1 MQRKQTYYSQQ
12 NLFSM
17 KNIFLSSKQLFE
29 EIGKVVNLYKNIWRE
44 RTICLLHA
52 RRETPKTDR
61 ALDIALEVAA
71 AGRKTLYVNVDRKI
85 GLYADRLSANSAT
98 SSNLLFAT
106 PNFDGPDDSRDYA
119 DIVFELIEKAI
130 KEHQIETFVIDS
142 VSRIAALSTG
152 RNASVKRIMKR
163 LSIMQLRYGISIL
176 AVAHIDSRAS
186 LRSLLDFVD
195 SQIDINPPKP
205 EKKSRIKS
213 KTPTDSKEKPAEPT
227 EITTEKPAS
236 AIAPHP
242 FEAAPVCQ
250 PVIPLTRAQRREAE
264 RRRAKLMR
272 RAASRGG
279 LL

>member
-1 MQRKQTYYSQQ
+1 
-12 NLFSM
+12 M

-44 RTICLLHA
+44 RTVCLLHA

-71 AGRKTLYVNVDRKI
+71 TGRKTLYVNVDRKI
-85 GLYADRLSANSAT
+85 GLYANRLTTA

-205 EKKSRIKS
+205 EKKSRTKA
-213 KTPTDSKEKPAEPT
+213 KTPTDPEEKPTEPT
-227 EITTEKPAS
+227 KESTP
-236 AIAPHP
+236 AIAPRP
-242 FEAAPVCQ
+242 FEAAAAAAPVCQ
-250 PVIPLTRAQRREAE
+250 PIIPMTRAQRREAE

-272 RAASRGG
+272 KAAFRARI
-279 LL
+279 

>member
-1 MQRKQTYYSQQ
+1 
-12 NLFSM
+12 M

-29 EIGKVVNLYKNIWRE
+29 EIGKVVSLYKNIWRE

-85 GLYADRLSANSAT
+85 NQYADRLTTA

-106 PNFDGPDDSRDYA
+106 PNFDGPDDSCDYA
-119 DIVFELIEKAI
+119 DIVFDLIEIERAI
-130 KEHQIETFVIDS
+130 KEHQIDTFVIDS

-163 LSIMQLRYGISIL
+163 LSIMQMRYGISIL
-176 AVAHIDSRAS
+176 AVAHIDSKAS

-205 EKKSRIKS
+205 EKKSRAKA
-213 KTPTDSKEKPAEPT
+213 KTPTDPEEKPAEQTQEPALAATPT
-227 EITTEKPAS
+227 
-236 AIAPHP
+236 
-242 FEAAPVCQ
+242 FEAAPATPVCQ
-250 PVIPLTRAQRREAE
+250 PTIPMTRAQRREAE

-272 RAASRGG
+272 RAAARGRI
-279 LL
+279 

>member
-1 MQRKQTYYSQQ
+1 
-12 NLFSM
+12 M

-29 EIGKVVNLYKNIWRE
+29 EIGKIVNLYKNLWRE

-119 DIVFELIEKAI
+119 DIVFELIERAV
-130 KEHQIETFVIDS
+130 KEHQIDTFVIDS

-176 AVAHIDSRAS
+176 AVAHIDSKAS
-186 LRSLLDFVD
+186 LRSVLDFVD

-205 EKKSRIKS
+205 EKKSRTKS
-213 KTPTDSKEKPAEPT
+213 KTPTDPEEKPTEQT
-227 EITTEKPAS
+227 EITTEKSVA
-236 AIAPHP
+236 AIAPQP
-242 FEAAPVCQ
+242 FEAAAAPVCQ
-250 PVIPLTRAQRREAE
+250 AIPMTRAQRREAE

>member
-1 MQRKQTYYSQQ
+1 
-12 NLFSM
+12 M

-52 RRETPKTDR
+52 RREIPKTDR

-85 GLYADRLSANSAT
+85 GLYADRLTTA

-130 KEHQIETFVIDS
+130 KEHQIKTFVIDS

-176 AVAHIDSRAS
+176 AVAHIDSKAS

-205 EKKSRIKS
+205 EKKSRAKS
-213 KTPTDSKEKPAEPT
+213 KTPTDPEEKPSESVETPT
-227 EITTEKPAS
+227 TAATPA
-236 AIAPHP
+236 
-242 FEAAPVCQ
+242 FEATPAAPAGQ
-250 PVIPLTRAQRREAE
+250 PVIPMSRAE
-264 RRRAKLMR
+264 RRRREREQAKLLR
-272 RAASRGG
+272 RRGAYYARFA
-279 LL
+279 

>member
-1 MQRKQTYYSQQ
+1 
-12 NLFSM
+12 M

-29 EIGKVVNLYKNIWRE
+29 EIGKVVKLYKNIWRE

-52 RRETPKTDR
+52 HRETPKTDR

-85 GLYADRLSANSAT
+85 GLYADRLTTA

-106 PNFDGPDDSRDYA
+106 PNFYGPDDSRDYA

-130 KEHQIETFVIDS
+130 KEHQIDTFVIDS

-163 LSIMQLRYGISIL
+163 LSIMQMRYGISIL
-176 AVAHIDSRAS
+176 AVAHIDSKAS

-205 EKKSRIKS
+205 EKKSRAKS
-213 KTPTDSKEKPAEPT
+213 KTTTDPEEK
-227 EITTEKPAS
+227 TTETVETPTTSAAPQPVA
-236 AIAPHP
+236 AIAQQPAATIAPQP
-242 FEAAPVCQ
+242 FEAAAPICQ
-250 PVIPLTRAQRREAE
+250 PTIPMTRAQRREAE
-264 RRRAKLMR
+264 RRRAKTPFR
-272 RAASRGG
+272 KIC
-279 LL
+279 

>member
-1 MQRKQTYYSQQ
+1 
-12 NLFSM
+12 M

-71 AGRKTLYVNVDRKI
+71 AGRKTLYVNVDRQI
-85 GLYADRLSANSAT
+85 SMYADRLPLSSNSD
-98 SSNLLFAT
+98 NLLFIT

-119 DIVFELIEKAI
+119 DIVFELIERAV
-130 KEHQIETFVIDS
+130 KEHQIETLVIDS
-142 VSRIAALSTG
+142 VSRIAALSLG
-152 RNASVKRIMKR
+152 RNASVKHIMKR
-163 LSIMQLRYGISIL
+163 LSIMQMRYGLSIL
-176 AVAHIDSRAS
+176 VVAHIDTRAS

-205 EKKSRIKS
+205 EKKTHAMS
-213 KTPTDSKEKPAEPT
+213 KTPTDHEEKPTEPT
-227 EITTEKPAS
+227 KESAP
-236 AIAPHP
+236 AIAPQP

-250 PVIPLTRAQRREAE
+250 PVIPPTRAQRREAE

-272 RAASRGG
+272 KAAFRNSG
-279 LL
+279 LI

>member
-1 MQRKQTYYSQQ
+1 
-12 NLFSM
+12 M

-52 RRETPKTDR
+52 RRETLKTDR

-85 GLYADRLSANSAT
+85 GLYADRLTTA

-106 PNFDGPDDSRDYA
+106 PNFYGPDDSRDYA

-205 EKKSRIKS
+205 EKKSRTKS
-213 KTPTDSKEKPAEPT
+213 KAPTDQEEKPT
-227 EITTEKPAS
+227 ESVVTQTPAATPQPAS
-236 AIAPHP
+236 AISPQT
-242 FEAAPVCQ
+242 FEAATTAAPVCQ
-250 PVIPLTRAQRREAE
+250 PIIPMTRAQRREAE

-272 RAASRGG
+272 KAAFRNSG
-279 LL
+279 LI

>member
-1 MQRKQTYYSQQ
+1 
-12 NLFSM
+12 M

-29 EIGKVVNLYKNIWRE
+29 EIGKVVNLYKNLWRE

-52 RRETPKTDR
+52 RRETSKTDR
-61 ALDIALEVAA
+61 ALDIAIEVAA

-85 GLYADRLSANSAT
+85 GLYTDRLTTS

-119 DIVFELIEKAI
+119 DIVFDLIERAV

-163 LSIMQLRYGISIL
+163 LSIMQMRYGISIL

-205 EKKSRIKS
+205 EKKSRTKS
-213 KTPTDSKEKPAEPT
+213 KTPSNPEEKPAE
-227 EITTEKPAS
+227 KPAEQTKES
-236 AIAPHP
+236 TPAIAPQP
-242 FEAAPVCQ
+242 FEAAAAAAPVCQ
-250 PVIPLTRAQRREAE
+250 PAIPMTRAQRREAE
-264 RRRAKLMR
+264 RRRAKLLR
-272 RAASRGG
+272 RAASRARS
-279 LL
+279 

>member
-1 MQRKQTYYSQQ
+1 
-12 NLFSM
+12 M

-85 GLYADRLSANSAT
+85 GLYADRLSSSNSD
-98 SSNLLFAT
+98 NLLFVT
-106 PNFDGPDDSRDYA
+106 PNFDGPNDSRDYA
-119 DIVFELIEKAI
+119 DIVFQLIEKAV

-205 EKKSRIKS
+205 EKKSRAKS
-213 KTPTDSKEKPAEPT
+213 KTPIDTEEKPTEPT
-227 EITTEKPAS
+227 EITTEKPAVP
-236 AIAPHP
+236 IAPQT
-242 FEAAPVCQ
+242 FEAAPAAPVSQ
-250 PVIPLTRAQRREAE
+250 PIIPMTRAQRREAE

-272 RAASRGG
+272 KAAFRNA
-279 LL
+279 L

>member
-1 MQRKQTYYSQQ
+1 
-12 NLFSM
+12 M

-29 EIGKVVNLYKNIWRE
+29 EIGKVVNLYKNLWRE

-52 RRETPKTDR
+52 HRETPKTDR

-85 GLYADRLSANSAT
+85 NLYADRLPLS
-98 SSNLLFAT
+98 SSNLLFVT

-119 DIVFELIEKAI
+119 DIVFELIEMAV
-130 KEHQIETFVIDS
+130 KEHQIDTFVIDS

-176 AVAHIDSRAS
+176 AVAHIDSKAS

-205 EKKSRIKS
+205 EKKSRAKA
-213 KTPTDSKEKPAEPT
+213 KTSTDPEEKPAESIETPT
-227 EITTEKPAS
+227 PTATPT
-236 AIAPHP
+236 

-250 PVIPLTRAQRREAE
+250 PAIPMTRAQRREAE
-264 RRRAKLMR
+264 RRLAKTPFR
-272 RAASRGG
+272 KIC
-279 LL
+279 

>member
-1 MQRKQTYYSQQ
+1 
-12 NLFSM
+12 M

-29 EIGKVVNLYKNIWRE
+29 EIGKVVNLYKNLWRE
-44 RTICLLHA
+44 RTICLLHG
-52 RRETPKTDR
+52 RRETHKTDR

-85 GLYADRLSANSAT
+85 GLYADRLSSPLS

-119 DIVFELIEKAI
+119 DIVFELIEKAV

-205 EKKSRIKS
+205 EKESRTKS
-213 KTPTDSKEKPAEPT
+213 KNPTDPEEKPNEPT
-227 EITTEKPAS
+227 EKPVAITPTATPT
-236 AIAPHP
+236 

-250 PVIPLTRAQRREAE
+250 PTLPMSRAE
-264 RRRAKLMR
+264 RRRREREQAKLLR
-272 RAASRGG
+272 RRGARAVQFV
-279 LL
+279 

>member
-1 MQRKQTYYSQQ
+1 
-12 NLFSM
+12 M

-29 EIGKVVNLYKNIWRE
+29 EIGKVVKLYKNIWRE

-52 RRETPKTDR
+52 RRENPKTDR

-85 GLYADRLSANSAT
+85 SLYADRLTTA

-130 KEHQIETFVIDS
+130 KEHQIDTFVIDS

-163 LSIMQLRYGISIL
+163 LSIMQMRYGISIL

-186 LRSLLDFVD
+186 LLSLLDFVD

-205 EKKSRIKS
+205 EKKSRTKS
-213 KTPTDSKEKPAEPT
+213 KTPTDTEEKPTEMPAESVETPT
-227 EITTEKPAS
+227 PAATPS
-236 AIAPHP
+236 
-242 FEAAPVCQ
+242 FEAAPACQ
-250 PVIPLTRAQRREAE
+250 PIIPLTRAQRREAE

-272 RAASRGG
+272 KAAFRNAG
-279 LL
+279 LI

>member
-1 MQRKQTYYSQQ
+1 
-12 NLFSM
+12 M

-29 EIGKVVNLYKNIWRE
+29 EIGKVVNLYKNLWRE

-52 RRETPKTDR
+52 RREIPKTDR
-61 ALDIALEVAA
+61 ALDIALEVAVA
-71 AGRKTLYVNVDRKI
+71 DRKTLYINVDRKI
-85 GLYADRLSANSAT
+85 GLYADRLSSPLS

-119 DIVFELIEKAI
+119 DIVFELIETAV

-176 AVAHIDSRAS
+176 AVAHIDSKAS

-205 EKKSRIKS
+205 EKKSRAKS
-213 KTPTDSKEKPAEPT
+213 KTPTNPEKKSAESVETQTPAAAPH
-227 EITTEKPAS
+227 PVA
-236 AIAPHP
+236 AIAPQPAAIAPQP
-242 FEAAPVCQ
+242 FEAVAAPDSQ
-250 PVIPLTRAQRREAE
+250 PTIPMTRAQRREAE
-264 RRRAKLMR
+264 RRRAKLLR

-279 LL
+279 I

>member
-1 MQRKQTYYSQQ
+1 
-12 NLFSM
+12 M

-29 EIGKVVNLYKNIWRE
+29 EIGKVVKLYKNLWRE

-52 RRETPKTDR
+52 RREIPKTDR

-71 AGRKTLYVNVDRKI
+71 AGRKTLYINVDRKI
-85 GLYADRLSANSAT
+85 GMYAGRLTTS
-98 SSNLLFAT
+98 SSNLLFVT
-106 PNFDGPDDSRDYA
+106 PNFDGPDDTRDYA
-119 DIVFELIEKAI
+119 DIVFELIEKAV
-130 KEHQIETFVIDS
+130 KEHQIDTFVIDS
-142 VSRIAALSTG
+142 VSRIAALSNG

-176 AVAHIDSRAS
+176 AVAHIDSKAS

-205 EKKSRIKS
+205 EKKSRTKA
-213 KTPTDSKEKPAEPT
+213 KTPTDPEEKPAESVETPT
-227 EITTEKPAS
+227 PS
-236 AIAPHP
+236 ATPT

-250 PVIPLTRAQRREAE
+250 PVIPMTRAQRREAE

-272 RAASRGG
+272 KAAFRARI
-279 LL
+279 

>member
-1 MQRKQTYYSQQ
+1 
-12 NLFSM
+12 M

-29 EIGKVVNLYKNIWRE
+29 EIGKVVKLYKNLWRE
-44 RTICLLHA
+44 RTICLIHA

-85 GLYADRLSANSAT
+85 NLYADRLASTNSE
-98 SSNLLFAT
+98 NLLFAT

-119 DIVFELIEKAI
+119 DIVFDLIEKAV

-163 LSIMQLRYGISIL
+163 LSIMQLRYGVSIL

-205 EKKSRIKS
+205 EKKSRAKS
-213 KTPTDSKEKPAEPT
+213 KTPTDPEEKPSESVETPT
-227 EITTEKPAS
+227 TAATPA
-236 AIAPHP
+236 
-242 FEAAPVCQ
+242 FEATPAAPAGQ
-250 PVIPLTRAQRREAE
+250 PVIPMSRAE
-264 RRRAKLMR
+264 RRRREREQAKLLR
-272 RAASRGG
+272 RRGAYYARFA
-279 LL
+279 

>member
-1 MQRKQTYYSQQ
+1 
-12 NLFSM
+12 M

-52 RRETPKTDR
+52 RREIPKTDR
-61 ALDIALEVAA
+61 ALDIALEVAE

-85 GLYADRLSANSAT
+85 GLYTDRLTSHLS

-106 PNFDGPDDSRDYA
+106 PNFDGPDDSHDYA
-119 DIVFELIEKAI
+119 DIVFELIERAV

-163 LSIMQLRYGISIL
+163 LSIIQMRYGISIL
-176 AVAHIDSRAS
+176 AVAHIDSKAS
-186 LRSLLDFVD
+186 LRSLLDCVD
-195 SQIDINPPKP
+195 SHIDTNPPKP
-205 EKKSRIKS
+205 EKKSQAQA
-213 KTPTDSKEKPAEPT
+213 KTQTDPKEKPAEPT
-227 EITTEKPAS
+227 KESAP
-236 AIAPHP
+236 AIAPQP
-242 FEAAPVCQ
+242 FEAAPAAPVCQ

-272 RAASRGG
+272 RAAAHARS
-279 LL
+279 

>member
-1 MQRKQTYYSQQ
+1 
-12 NLFSM
+12 M

-85 GLYADRLSANSAT
+85 NLYADRLTTA

-130 KEHQIETFVIDS
+130 KEHQIDTFVIDS

-176 AVAHIDSRAS
+176 AVAHIDSKAS

-205 EKKSRIKS
+205 EKESRTKS
-213 KTPTDSKEKPAEPT
+213 KTPTDPEEKPTESVETPT
-227 EITTEKPAS
+227 PTATPT
-236 AIAPHP
+236 
-242 FEAAPVCQ
+242 FEAAPAIQ
-250 PVIPLTRAQRREAE
+250 PTIPMTRAQRREAE
-264 RRRAKLMR
+264 RRRSKLMR
-272 RAASRGG
+272 RAAARGRI
-279 LL
+279 

>member
-1 MQRKQTYYSQQ
+1 
-12 NLFSM
+12 M

-29 EIGKVVNLYKNIWRE
+29 EIGKVVNLYKNLWRE
-44 RTICLLHA
+44 HTICLLHA

-85 GLYADRLSANSAT
+85 GQYADRLTTA

-130 KEHQIETFVIDS
+130 KEHQIKTFVIDS

-176 AVAHIDSRAS
+176 AVAHIDSKAS

-205 EKKSRIKS
+205 EKKSRAKS
-213 KTPTDSKEKPAEPT
+213 KTPTDPEEKPSESVETPT
-227 EITTEKPAS
+227 TAATPA
-236 AIAPHP
+236 
-242 FEAAPVCQ
+242 FEATPAAPAGQ
-250 PVIPLTRAQRREAE
+250 PVIPMSRAE
-264 RRRAKLMR
+264 RRRREREQAKLLR
-272 RAASRGG
+272 RRGAYYARFA
-279 LL
+279 

>member
-1 MQRKQTYYSQQ
+1 
-12 NLFSM
+12 M

-29 EIGKVVNLYKNIWRE
+29 EIGKVVKLYKNIWRE

-52 RRETPKTDR
+52 HRETPKTDR

-85 GLYADRLSANSAT
+85 NQCADRLSASNSD
-98 SSNLLFAT
+98 NLLFAT

-130 KEHQIETFVIDS
+130 KEHQIDTFVIDS

-163 LSIMQLRYGISIL
+163 LSIMQMRYGISIL
-176 AVAHIDSRAS
+176 AVAHIDSKAS

-205 EKKSRIKS
+205 EKKSRAKS
-213 KTPTDSKEKPAEPT
+213 KTTTDPEEK
-227 EITTEKPAS
+227 TTETVETPTTSAAPQPVA
-236 AIAPHP
+236 AIAQQPAATIAPQP
-242 FEAAPVCQ
+242 FEAAAPICQ
-250 PVIPLTRAQRREAE
+250 PTIPMTRAQRREAE

-272 RAASRGG
+272 KANKSTIGRTI
-279 LL
+279 

>member
-1 MQRKQTYYSQQ
+1 
-12 NLFSM
+12 M

-29 EIGKVVNLYKNIWRE
+29 EIGKVVNLYKNLWRE

-71 AGRKTLYVNVDRKI
+71 AGRKILYVNVDRKI
-85 GLYADRLSANSAT
+85 GLYADRLSANFAT

-106 PNFDGPDDSRDYA
+106 PNFDGPDDTRDYA
-119 DIVFELIEKAI
+119 DIVFDLIEKAV
-130 KEHQIETFVIDS
+130 KEHQVETFVIDS

-176 AVAHIDSRAS
+176 AVAHIDSKAS

-205 EKKSRIKS
+205 EKKTHAKS
-213 KTPTDSKEKPAEPT
+213 KTPTDPEEKPTEPT

-250 PVIPLTRAQRREAE
+250 PIIPMTRAQRREAE

>member
-1 MQRKQTYYSQQ
+1 
-12 NLFSM
+12 M

-29 EIGKVVNLYKNIWRE
+29 EIGKVVNLYKNLWRE

-85 GLYADRLSANSAT
+85 NQYADRLASTNSE
-98 SSNLLFAT
+98 NLLFAT

-119 DIVFELIEKAI
+119 DIVFELIEKAV
-130 KEHQIETFVIDS
+130 KEHQIDTFVIDS

-163 LSIMQLRYGISIL
+163 LSIMQMRYGISIL
-176 AVAHIDSRAS
+176 VVAHIDSRAS

-195 SQIDINPPKP
+195 SRIDINPPKP
-205 EKKSRIKS
+205 EKKSRAKS
-213 KTPTDSKEKPAEPT
+213 KTPTNPEKKSAESVETQTPAAAPH
-227 EITTEKPAS
+227 PVA
-236 AIAPHP
+236 AIAPQPAAIAPQP
-242 FEAAPVCQ
+242 FEAVAAPDSQ
-250 PVIPLTRAQRREAE
+250 PTIPLTRAQRREAE
-264 RRRAKLMR
+264 RRRAKLLR

-279 LL
+279 I

>member
-1 MQRKQTYYSQQ
+1 
-12 NLFSM
+12 M

-52 RRETPKTDR
+52 RRETAKTDR

-71 AGRKTLYVNVDRKI
+71 AGRKILYVNVDRKI
-85 GLYADRLSANSAT
+85 NQYVDRLSSPLS

-119 DIVFELIEKAI
+119 DIVFELIEKAV
-130 KEHQIETFVIDS
+130 KEHQIDTFVIDS

-205 EKKSRIKS
+205 EKKSRAKA
-213 KTPTDSKEKPAEPT
+213 KTTTGPEEKPAEKAAEQT
-227 EITTEKPAS
+227 KESTT
-236 AIAPHP
+236 AIAPQP
-242 FEAAPVCQ
+242 FEAPAAPVCQ
-250 PVIPLTRAQRREAE
+250 AIPMTRAQRREAE
-264 RRRAKLMR
+264 RRRAKLLR
-272 RAASRGG
+272 RAASRARI
-279 LL
+279 

>member
-1 MQRKQTYYSQQ
+1 
-12 NLFSM
+12 M

-29 EIGKVVNLYKNIWRE
+29 EIGKVVNLYKNLWRE

-52 RRETPKTDR
+52 HRETPKTDR

-85 GLYADRLSANSAT
+85 NLYADRLPLS

-119 DIVFELIEKAI
+119 DIVFELIEMAV
-130 KEHQIETFVIDS
+130 KEHQIDTFVIDS

-163 LSIMQLRYGISIL
+163 LSIMQMRYDISIL
-176 AVAHIDSRAS
+176 VVAHIDSKAS

-195 SQIDINPPKP
+195 SQIDINPPKS
-205 EKKSRIKS
+205 EKKSRAKA
-213 KTPTDSKEKPAEPT
+213 KTPTDPEEKPTEPT
-227 EITTEKPAS
+227 EITTEKPAA
-236 AIAPHP
+236 AIAPQP
-242 FEAAPVCQ
+242 FEAAAASAPVCQ
-250 PVIPLTRAQRREAE
+250 PIIPMTRAE
-264 RRRAKLMR
+264 RRRREREQAKLLR
-272 RAASRGG
+272 RKAAFRHAG
-279 LL
+279 LI

>member
-1 MQRKQTYYSQQ
+1 
-12 NLFSM
+12 M

-29 EIGKVVNLYKNIWRE
+29 EIGKVVNLYKDLWRE

-71 AGRKTLYVNVDRKI
+71 AGRKALYVNVDRKI
-85 GLYADRLSANSAT
+85 GLYADRLTSPLS

-119 DIVFELIEKAI
+119 DIVFDLIERAI
-130 KEHQIETFVIDS
+130 KEHQIDTFVIDS

-152 RNASVKRIMKR
+152 RNSSVKRIMKR

-205 EKKSRIKS
+205 EKKSRTKS
-213 KTPTDSKEKPAEPT
+213 KTPTDPDEKPTEPT
-227 EITTEKPAS
+227 EITTEKPAVP
-236 AIAPHP
+236 IAPQT
-242 FEAAPVCQ
+242 FEAAPTAPVSQ
-250 PVIPLTRAQRREAE
+250 PIIPMTRAQRREAE

-272 RAASRGG
+272 KAAFRNAG
-279 LL
+279 LI

>member
-1 MQRKQTYYSQQ
+1 
-12 NLFSM
+12 M

-29 EIGKVVNLYKNIWRE
+29 EIGKVVNLYKNLWRE

-52 RRETPKTDR
+52 RREIPKTDR

-85 GLYADRLSANSAT
+85 NQYADRLTTS
-98 SSNLLFAT
+98 SSNLLFVT
-106 PNFDGPDDSRDYA
+106 PNFDGPDDTRDYA
-119 DIVFELIEKAI
+119 DIVFELIEKAV
-130 KEHQIETFVIDS
+130 KEHQIDTFVIDS
-142 VSRIAALSTG
+142 VSRIAALSNG

-176 AVAHIDSRAS
+176 AVAHIDSKAS

-205 EKKSRIKS
+205 EKKSRTKA
-213 KTPTDSKEKPAEPT
+213 KTPTDPKEKPAESVETPT
-227 EITTEKPAS
+227 PS
-236 AIAPHP
+236 ATPT

-250 PVIPLTRAQRREAE
+250 PVIPMTRAQRREAE

-272 RAASRGG
+272 KAAFRARI
-279 LL
+279 

>member
-1 MQRKQTYYSQQ
+1 
-12 NLFSM
+12 
-17 KNIFLSSKQLFE
+17 
-29 EIGKVVNLYKNIWRE
+29 
-44 RTICLLHA
+44 
-52 RRETPKTDR
+52 PKTDR

-85 GLYADRLSANSAT
+85 GLYADRLSSPLS

-106 PNFDGPDDSRDYA
+106 PNFNGPDDSRDYA
-119 DIVFELIEKAI
+119 DIVFELIERAV

-163 LSIMQLRYGISIL
+163 LSIMQMRYGISIL

-205 EKKSRIKS
+205 EKRSRTKS
-213 KTPTDSKEKPAEPT
+213 KTPTDPEEKHAESVETPTPAATPT
-227 EITTEKPAS
+227 FEA
-236 AIAPHP
+236 APQP
-242 FEAAPVCQ
+242 FEAASAAPVCQ
-250 PVIPLTRAQRREAE
+250 PTIPMTRAQRREAE
-264 RRRAKLMR
+264 RRHAKLMR
-272 RAASRGG
+272 RAAARHAGVI
-279 LL
+279 

>member
-1 MQRKQTYYSQQ
+1 
-12 NLFSM
+12 M

-29 EIGKVVNLYKNIWRE
+29 EIGKVVKLYKNIWRE

-85 GLYADRLSANSAT
+85 GQYADRLTTS

-163 LSIMQLRYGISIL
+163 LSIMQMRYGISIL
-176 AVAHIDSRAS
+176 VVAHIDTRAS

-205 EKKSRIKS
+205 EKKTHAKS
-213 KTPTDSKEKPAEPT
+213 KTPTDPKEKPAEPT
-227 EITTEKPAS
+227 RESAP
-236 AIAPHP
+236 AIAPQP
-242 FEAAPVCQ
+242 FEAAPAAPVCQ

-272 RAASRGG
+272 KAAFRNSG
-279 LL
+279 LI

>member
-1 MQRKQTYYSQQ
+1 
-12 NLFSM
+12 M

-29 EIGKVVNLYKNIWRE
+29 EIGKVVKLYKNLWRE

-52 RRETPKTDR
+52 RRETLKTDR

-71 AGRKTLYVNVDRKI
+71 EGHKTLYVNVDRKI
-85 GLYADRLSANSAT
+85 SLYADRLTTS

-119 DIVFELIEKAI
+119 DIVFELIEKAV
-130 KEHQIETFVIDS
+130 KEHQIDTFVIDS

-163 LSIMQLRYGISIL
+163 LSIMQMRYGISIL
-176 AVAHIDSRAS
+176 AVAHIDSKAS

-205 EKKSRIKS
+205 EKKSRTKAN
-213 KTPTDSKEKPAEPT
+213 TPTDPEEKPTEPT
-227 EITTEKPAS
+227 KESTP
-236 AIAPHP
+236 AIAPRP
-242 FEAAPVCQ
+242 FEAAPATQ
-250 PVIPLTRAQRREAE
+250 PTIPMTRAQRREAE

-272 RAASRGG
+272 KAAFRNA
-279 LL
+279 L

>member
-1 MQRKQTYYSQQ
+1 
-12 NLFSM
+12 M

-29 EIGKVVNLYKNIWRE
+29 EIGKVVNLYKNLWRE

-52 RRETPKTDR
+52 RREIPKTDR

-85 GLYADRLSANSAT
+85 NLYADRLTTA

-119 DIVFELIEKAI
+119 DIVFDLIEKAV

-205 EKKSRIKS
+205 EKKSRTKA
-213 KTPTDSKEKPAEPT
+213 KTPTDPEEKPSEPT

-250 PVIPLTRAQRREAE
+250 PIIPMTRAQRREAE

>member
-1 MQRKQTYYSQQ
+1 
-12 NLFSM
+12 M
-17 KNIFLSSKQLFE
+17 KNIFLSPKQLFE
-29 EIGKVVNLYKNIWRE
+29 EIGKVVNLYKNLWRE

-85 GLYADRLSANSAT
+85 GLYADRLSANSD
-98 SSNLLFAT
+98 NLLFAT
-106 PNFDGPDDSRDYA
+106 PNFDGPDDTRDYA
-119 DIVFELIEKAI
+119 DIVFELIEKAV

-176 AVAHIDSRAS
+176 VVAHIDSRAS

-195 SQIDINPPKP
+195 SQIDINPSKP
-205 EKKSRIKS
+205 EKKSRAKA
-213 KTPTDSKEKPAEPT
+213 KTTTGPEEKPAEKAAEQT
-227 EITTEKPAS
+227 KESTT
-236 AIAPHP
+236 AIAPQP
-242 FEAAPVCQ
+242 FEAPAAPVCQ
-250 PVIPLTRAQRREAE
+250 AIPMTRAQRREAE

>member
-1 MQRKQTYYSQQ
+1 
-12 NLFSM
+12 M
-17 KNIFLSSKQLFE
+17 KNIFLSPKQLFE

-52 RRETPKTDR
+52 RREIPKTDR

-85 GLYADRLSANSAT
+85 GQYADRLTTA

-130 KEHQIETFVIDS
+130 KEHQIKTFVIDS

-176 AVAHIDSRAS
+176 AVAHIDSKAS

-205 EKKSRIKS
+205 EKKSRAKS
-213 KTPTDSKEKPAEPT
+213 KTPTDPEEKPSESVETPT
-227 EITTEKPAS
+227 TAATPA
-236 AIAPHP
+236 
-242 FEAAPVCQ
+242 FEATPAAPAGQ
-250 PVIPLTRAQRREAE
+250 PVIPMSRAE
-264 RRRAKLMR
+264 RRRREREQAKLLR
-272 RAASRGG
+272 RRGAYYARFA
-279 LL
+279 

>member
-1 MQRKQTYYSQQ
+1 
-12 NLFSM
+12 M

-29 EIGKVVNLYKNIWRE
+29 EIGKVVKLYKNIWRE

-85 GLYADRLSANSAT
+85 GLYADRLASTNSE
-98 SSNLLFAT
+98 NLLFAT

-119 DIVFELIEKAI
+119 DIVFDLIERAV

-186 LRSLLDFVD
+186 LCSLLDFVD

-205 EKKSRIKS
+205 EKKSRSKS
-213 KTPTDSKEKPAEPT
+213 KTPTDLEEKPAEQT
-227 EITTEKPAS
+227 EINTEKPVAANS
-236 AIAPHP
+236 PQP
-242 FEAAPVCQ
+242 FEAAAAAAPVSQ
-250 PVIPLTRAQRREAE
+250 PTIPLTRAQRREAE

-272 RAASRGG
+272 KAAFRNAG
-279 LL
+279 LI

>member
-1 MQRKQTYYSQQ
+1 
-12 NLFSM
+12 M

-52 RRETPKTDR
+52 RREIPKTDH

-85 GLYADRLSANSAT
+85 SLYADRLTTS

-119 DIVFELIEKAI
+119 DIVFDLIEKAV

-176 AVAHIDSRAS
+176 AVAHIDSKAS

-195 SQIDINPPKP
+195 SQIDINSPKP
-205 EKKSRIKS
+205 EKKSHAKA
-213 KTPTDSKEKPAEPT
+213 KTQTDPKEKPAEPT
-227 EITTEKPAS
+227 KESAP
-236 AIAPHP
+236 AIAPQP
-242 FEAAPVCQ
+242 FEAAPAAPVCH
-250 PVIPLTRAQRREAE
+250 PVIPLTRAQRREAA

-272 RAASRGG
+272 RAAAHARS
-279 LL
+279 

>member
-1 MQRKQTYYSQQ
+1 
-12 NLFSM
+12 M

-29 EIGKVVNLYKNIWRE
+29 EIGKVVKLYKNIWRE

-85 GLYADRLSANSAT
+85 NQYADHLTTS

-119 DIVFELIEKAI
+119 DIVFELIEKAV

-163 LSIMQLRYGISIL
+163 LSIMQFRYGISIL

-186 LRSLLDFVD
+186 LCSLLNFVD

-205 EKKSRIKS
+205 EKKSRSKS
-213 KTPTDSKEKPAEPT
+213 KTPTDPEEKPAEQT
-227 EITTEKPAS
+227 EINTEKPVAANS
-236 AIAPHP
+236 PQP
-242 FEAAPVCQ
+242 FEAAAAAAPVSQ
-250 PVIPLTRAQRREAE
+250 PTIPLTRAQRREAE

-272 RAASRGG
+272 KAAFRNAG
-279 LL
+279 LI